1 METPAAVNA
10 ARAPAGKAVP
20 AKWLLCLALAILSLC
35 LTYWPDALSMFRLDR
50 SALASG
56 EIWRLLSG
64 HLVHMNT
71 PHLMLNLLALFL
83 LCELLWRELD
93 WRHVAGL
100 LLCAALG
107 ISAALLSWHPG
118 VAWYA
123 GLSGILHG
131 LWAACAWHGAKDAK
145 PTSTSSEKNTA
156 DTWRARWP
164 LQRRICALAFALL
177 GLKLAMEWYLGPSQR
192 TALAI
197 GGEVIAVAH
206 AYGALSGF
214 VYLQVWRLASRFL
227 RAASPGFRLK

>member
-1 METPAAVNA
+1 MEMPAAVKA

-35 LTYWPDALSMFRLDR
+35 VTYWPDALTTFRLDR
-50 SALASG
+50 GALASG
-56 EIWRLLSG
+56 QVWRLLSG

-83 LCELLWRELD
+83 LCELLWRDLD
-93 WRHVAGL
+93 WRHVAAL

-107 ISAALLSWHPG
+107 ISAALLTWHPE

-131 LWAACAWHGAKDAK
+131 LWAACAWHGASDRE
-145 PTSTSSEKNTA
+145 STTPSSSRPSYA
-156 DTWRARWP
+156 WQARWP
-164 LQRRICALAFALL
+164 MHRRISALALALL
-177 GLKLAMEWYLGPSQR
+177 CLKLALEWYLGPSQR
-192 TALAI
+192 TAHAI

-214 VYLQVWRLASRFL
+214 VYMQVWRAISRFP
-227 RAASPGFRLK
+227 RAALPGFRLK